1 MVNVDHASSTRPSLA
16 GRGMSLAAKVVVR
29 GPQLLAP
36 LLPDRAGARLARAV
50 LLVACAAGSAPTLP
64 HKAIDVAGPRGRL
77 RGEWVGAVPEPGR
90 PVLYFLHG
98 SGYVGCTPGTHRG
111 LVSELS
117 RRLDRA
123 AFSLDYRRAPE
134 YRFPAAHDDTLNGY
148 LWLRARGHAAED
160 IVVMGD
166 SAGGHLALGLCV
178 QLRELG
184 LEQPR
189 AVVGFSA
196 LVDSTWALA
205 KEREPHVDDA
215 FMRVRAARKL
225 TELYTGSD
233 HFADPRLN
241 VLSAV
246 GPDLPPILLQAGAAE
261 VLSADSEAYGAALLA
276 AGGDCEVQTWPGM
289 FHVFQLPYLLLPEAK
304 DALDNVE
311 RFVARVESE
320 STRKPKSA

>member
-1 MVNVDHASSTRPSLA
+1 MVNVDHARRPSLA
-16 GRGMSLAAKVVVR
+16 GRGLSLAAKVVVR
-29 GPQLLAP
+29 GPQLISP
-36 LLPDRAGARLARAV
+36 LLPVRAGALLARAV
-50 LLVACAAGSAPTLP
+50 LLLACTAGFARTLP
-64 HKAIDVAGPRGRL
+64 HKAIDVTGPRGRL
-77 RGEWVGAVPEPGR
+77 RGEWVGVPPEPGR

-117 RRLDRA
+117 RRLDRP

-148 LWLRARGHAAED
+148 LWLLARGHAAED

-178 QLRELG
+178 QVRELG
-184 LEQPR
+184 LAQPK

-196 LVDSTWALA
+196 LVDSTWTLSR
-205 KEREPHVDDA
+205 EREPHVDDA

-233 HFADPRLN
+233 HFDDPRLN
-241 VLSAV
+241 VLGAV

-261 VLSADSEAYGAALLA
+261 VLSADAEAYGAALRA

-289 FHVFQLPYLLLPEAK
+289 FHVFQLPYRLLPEAI

-311 RFVARVESE
+311 QFVARVESQ
-320 STRKPKSA
+320 SARKPKSA